1 MELINIDVEIRNKR
15 MKKWKYSIEGLTTDQ
30 RDAVRDVLSNLSI
43 EHEWNISM
51 EFEIG
56 SVDETIKTFGV
67 KYNPKQSPSKPLK
80 DQSYHQKRIA
90 DVLDSID
97 KKFDLLYST
106 NPISGTTTI
115 VGGRSLSKDELTKM
129 FKLYSQGLLKDDDGN
144 YIN

>member
-1 MELINIDVEIRNKR
+1 MNHKKLAGSVNLGKYIDKPTLDEVKNYLRVEHSYDDKIILDLIESSYNLTTILE
-15 MKKWKYSIEGLTTDQ
+15 SIEK
-30 RDAVRDVLSNLSI
+30 RYYKRSN
-43 EHEWNISM
+43 N
-51 EFEIG
+51 
-56 SVDETIKTFGV
+56 
-67 KYNPKQSPSKPLK
+67 KPLK